1 MGRVTRRIFKT
12 RINIGL
18 FKVGEVLQ
26 ACSGVIPPAS
36 ISSTWLTVIR
46 IPRIVGSPRQTSGLI
61 VIRSICMRPFY
72 KNRRR
77 TQSDSKYGRGY
88 EIV

>member
-26 ACSGVIPPAS
+26 GPAS
-36 ISSTWLTVIR
+36 SR
-46 IPRIVGSPRQTSGLI
+46 RQAFQAHGSP
-61 VIRSICMRPFY
+61 
-72 KNRRR
+72 
-77 TQSDSKYGRGY
+77 
-88 EIV
+88 